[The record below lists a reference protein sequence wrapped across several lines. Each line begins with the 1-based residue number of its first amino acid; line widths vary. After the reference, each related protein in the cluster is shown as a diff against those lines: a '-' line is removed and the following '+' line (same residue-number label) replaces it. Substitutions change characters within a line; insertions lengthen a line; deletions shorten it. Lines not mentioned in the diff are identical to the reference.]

1 MNSWIKVIRD
11 VAGGKKW
18 LGCYDNQTRA
28 PPPPPRTWIK
38 YTISVYTPTQNHH
51 QQHDPFR
58 QRGLKHQNFFFFL
71 KDKNPPDEG
80 PIETR
85 IHSSKT
91 DLLLSI
97 RYSLRN
103 GAHGRPANSLQTS
116 AMHFSAQP
124 QLPHKPIVVERRAWP
139 PLSLAL
145 PFSSSFF
152 DSEEQSGR
160 RCSRRAVEGESAI
173 SPSLPVLNSLMK
185 FRSEQQWRKRSHTVV
200 AIFTCLSVF
209 LWQSFSAFLCL
220 SPCLN

>member
-1 MNSWIKVIRD
+1 MTGLLWQPNES
-11 VAGGKKW
+11 
-18 LGCYDNQTRA
+18 TS
-28 PPPPPRTWIK
+28 T
-38 YTISVYTPTQNHH
+38 TPTNLNQVYNLCLHT
-51 QQHDPFR
+51 DPKPSPTAWPF
-58 QRGLKHQNFFFFL
+58 QAAWLITSELFFL
-71 KDKNPPDEG
+71 LKRINPPDEG

-85 IHSSKT
+85 IYSSKT
-91 DLLLSI
+91 YLLLII
-97 RYSLRN
+97 RYSYCLRN

-124 QLPHKPIVVERRAWP
+124 QLPHKPIVLERRAWP

-220 SPCLN
+220 SPRLN

>member
-58 QRGLKHQNFFFFL
+58 QAWLITSEFLFFFQ
-71 KDKNPPDEG
+71 KRKKTNDEG
-80 PIETR
+80 PIETH
-85 IHSSKT
+85 IYSSKT

-97 RYSLRN
+97 RYSYCLRN
-103 GAHGRPANSLQTS
+103 GAYGRPANSLQTS
-116 AMHFSAQP
+116 VMHFSAQP
-124 QLPHKPIVVERRAWP
+124 QLPHKPIVLERRAWP

-173 SPSLPVLNSLMK
+173 SPSLPCS
-185 FRSEQQWRKRSHTVV
+185 
-200 AIFTCLSVF
+200 
-209 LWQSFSAFLCL
+209 
-220 SPCLN
+220 